1 MTDLFPLPDDAEI
14 AGLRSRLAQAAT
26 DDGLLD
32 VAYRTLDTPIGT
44 LLIAATPR
52 GIVRI
57 ALPNV
62 AEDEVLED
70 LASRVSPRILRSS
83 APLDP
88 ATRQLDEYFAGA
100 RDAFDVTLD
109 FSLSDGFRREVLLEL
124 RHVPY
129 GETRSYGELAIATG
143 SPRAVRA
150 VGTACA
156 TNPLP
161 IIVPCHRITRSD
173 GTLGNYGGGVEM
185 KRALLTMEGAIH
197 DE

>member
-1 MTDLFPLPDDAEI
+1 MTDLFPLPDDADI
-14 AGLRSRLAQAAT
+14 AGLRSRLAEQAN
-26 DDGLLD
+26 DEELLD
-32 VAYRTLDTPIGT
+32 VAYRTLDTPVGV

-52 GIVRI
+52 GVVRI

-70 LASRVSPRILRSS
+70 LASRVSPRILRS
-83 APLDP
+83 PTTLDP
-88 ATRQLDEYFAGA
+88 VVRQLDDYFTG
-100 RDAFDVTLD
+100 RQHTFDVTLD
-109 FSLSDGFRREVLLEL
+109 FSLSHGFRKEVLLEL

-129 GETRSYGELAIATG
+129 GETRSYGDLAVAAG

-185 KRALLTMEGAIH
+185 KQALLLLEGAIH

>member
-1 MTDLFPLPDDAEI
+1 MTDLFPTPDDTDI
-14 AGLRSRLAQAAT
+14 TGLRSRLADAAAG
-26 DDGLLD
+26 DGLLD

-52 GIVRI
+52 GVVRI

-62 AEDEVLED
+62 TEDEVLED

-83 APLDP
+83 APLD
-88 ATRQLDEYFAGA
+88 AVTRQLDNYFTGA
-100 RDAFDVTLD
+100 LDAFDVTLD
-109 FSLSDGFRREVLLEL
+109 FSLSHGFRREVLLEL

-129 GETRSYGELAIATG
+129 GETRSYGELAVATG

-161 IIVPCHRITRSD
+161 IVVPCHRITRSD
-173 GTLGNYGGGVEM
+173 GTLGNYGGGVAM
-185 KRALLTMEGAIH
+185 KQALLVLEGAIH